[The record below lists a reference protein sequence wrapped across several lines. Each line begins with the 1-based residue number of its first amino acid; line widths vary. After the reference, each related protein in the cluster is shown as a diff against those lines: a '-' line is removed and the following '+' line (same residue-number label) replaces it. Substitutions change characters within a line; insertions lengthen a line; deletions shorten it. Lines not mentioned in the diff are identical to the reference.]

1 LNIAVIGVGGVGGY
15 FGGKLARANEHST
28 ENKVFFVAR
37 GEHYREIAGNGLL
50 LDTDKGEYICR
61 PRVIADDIGSLPVPD
76 AVLVCVKGYDL
87 SEVTDSLKDKVNR
100 GTIILPLLN
109 GVDIYQR
116 IKTKLNEATVL
127 PSCVYVGTHIE
138 RPGKVTQRGGACKIH
153 FGDDPE
159 KKGIDDRFLR
169 ILEESGIDYNYTNDP
184 FAEIWSKYI
193 FIAAYGLV
201 TANYNKTLGEIL
213 EDQDLS
219 DEVRSIMGEIYNLA
233 KAQSV
238 ALPKSIVE
246 ESYEKG
252 RKFPYETKTSFQ
264 RDYEITGKK
273 DERDLFGGTILRMGK
288 EHNIDVRQTQR
299 IYESLNIKKAI
310 AP

>member
-15 FGGKLARANEHST
+15 FGGKMARANEHST
-28 ENKVFFVAR
+28 ENKIFFVAR
-37 GEHYREIAGNGLL
+37 GKHFQEIARNGLL
-50 LDTDKGEYICR
+50 LDTDKGEYICK
-61 PRVIADDIGSLPVPD
+61 PWVITDDIGSLPILD

-87 SEVTDSLKDKVNR
+87 SEVTDSLKNKVNQE
-100 GTIILPLLN
+100 TIILPLLN

-159 KKGIDDRFLR
+159 KRGIGNRFFR
-169 ILEESGIDYNYTNDP
+169 ILEESGIEYNYTHDP
-184 FAEIWSKYI
+184 YAEIWSKYI

-219 DEVRSIMGEIYNLA
+219 NEVRSIMGEIYNLA
-233 KAQSV
+233 KAQSI
-238 ALPKSIVE
+238 ALPESIVE

-252 RKFPYETKTSFQ
+252 RRFPYETRTSFQ

-273 DERDLFGGTILRMGK
+273 DERDLFGGTILRMGEEYK
-288 EHNIDVRQTQR
+288 VDIKQTKH
-299 IYESLNIKKAI
+299 IYESLNMKKAI
-310 AP
+310 